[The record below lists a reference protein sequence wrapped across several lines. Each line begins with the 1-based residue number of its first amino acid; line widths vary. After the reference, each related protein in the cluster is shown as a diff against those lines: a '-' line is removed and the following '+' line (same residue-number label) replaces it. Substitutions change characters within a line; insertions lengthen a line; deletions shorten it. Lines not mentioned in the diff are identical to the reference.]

1 MQARSSSQHRQQG
14 SEGPGRHAVVVGGSI
29 GGMLAARV
37 LSEHFDRITLIERD
51 RLPEGTANR
60 PGVPQARHLHFFL
73 KRGLMAIEELFPGV
87 KPDLLAAGSH
97 LLDQGKDFRILYRSG
112 WSPKVACD
120 LEICS
125 FTRPLL
131 ETTIRRH
138 LLEDPKISIVEGCEV
153 SALVLD
159 ESGERVSGVHLRRRG
174 DAETREAG
182 EEMTL
187 KADFVVD
194 VSGRGSKAPEWLQ
207 ALGYE
212 APEETVVDAFWGY
225 ATRIYEPVEGFSA
238 DWKSL
243 FVLNRPPYQPRA
255 GIIQPIEG
263 NRWIVTV
270 AGVMHDYPPTDEE
283 GFLKFAKSLSSPEL
297 YRAIETARPLSKIW
311 GYRQTANRLR
321 HYEKLSR
328 MPQGFVTMGDAV
340 CSFNPVYA
348 LGMTLT
354 CLAAL
359 ELRDSLRKGRGQ
371 VETLRFQKRLS
382 KLVAGSWA
390 LTTGEDLRW
399 PETQGGKI
407 TAKVKLMHWYIEQVI
422 QLIPRSEEVFRRFQ
436 EVNHML
442 KSPAALFHPAVL
454 GPVLR
459 QAFGFNKQPAAKP
472 QEIPV
477 AAKKPASITTTTIP
491 IQR

>member
-1 MQARSSSQHRQQG
+1 MQVRSSSQHRQQG

-37 LSEHFDRITLIERD
+37 LSEHYDRITLIERD
-51 RLPEGTANR
+51 HLPEGSGNR

-73 KRGLMAIEELFPGV
+73 KRGLMVVEELFPGI
-87 KPDLLAAGSH
+87 KDDLLAAGSH

-112 WSPKVACD
+112 WSPKVACN
-120 LEICS
+120 LEICA

-131 ETTIRRH
+131 EGAIRRH
-138 LLEDPKISIVEGCEV
+138 LLEDPKISVIDGHEVE
-153 SALVLD
+153 SLVLD
-159 ESGERVSGVHLRRRG
+159 ESGERVEGVRLRQRG
-174 DAETREAG
+174 TGEAG
-182 EEMTL
+182 ETTTL
-187 KADFVVD
+187 NADFVVD

-212 APEETVVDAFWGY
+212 APEEEVVDAFWGY

-297 YRAIETARPLSKIW
+297 YRAISTARPLSKIW

-359 ELRDSLRKGRGQ
+359 ELRDSLRKGHGR
-371 VETLRFQKRLS
+371 VETLKFQKRLS

-399 PETQGGKI
+399 PETQGGTI
-407 TAKVKLMHWYIEQVI
+407 TAKVKFMHWYIEQVI

-442 KSPAALFHPAVL
+442 KSPAALFHPKVL

-459 QAFGFNKQPAAKP
+459 LAFGGQKRPLAQTTQTAPAHGRQPATTST
-472 QEIPV
+472 V
-477 AAKKPASITTTTIP
+477 AI
-491 IQR
+491 RH